1 MAKKLPLI
9 IPTLILLASI
19 ASPFSTGVYAT
30 ATNPTSYQW
39 SINDLAAIKQEVEDE
54 LDSLCH
60 DDKTCRRETTEE
72 KRWTDDRYELVEGYD
87 HTLFAISAINPSKS
101 TIKVFF
107 NSEITSRFHG
117 GTTSQAVSEDL
128 YLYWFD
134 DGAMDYSQ
142 FYQAASRDELDPAN
156 KVLVN
161 KASALGSGWLTPN
174 QDVEIAIDDASFFSR
189 TPHMLEYYFKAD
201 ISDVVGSIKYDDCIN
216 SPFYHEGME
225 CRLMYNSWME
235 RAYFPFEPDE
245 LTPIA
250 KAKAAALTSI
260 QSDTVAANDASGTEG
275 AATSSETIS
284 DDNTSITNDLADSND
299 SAAIAASGPIVKSPE
314 TGTGKNQESA
324 IELPWW
330 MIAILIMGAA
340 TLVWLFYPNH
350 QNHKKSSKK
359 S

>member
-60 DDKTCRRETTEE
+60 DDKTCRRETAEE
-72 KRWTDDRYELVEGYD
+72 KRWTDDRYGLAEGYD

-101 TIKVFF
+101 TVKVYF
-107 NSEITSRFHG
+107 NDKISSPFDRD
-117 GTTSQAVSEDL
+117 TTKQAIAEDL

-134 DGAMDYSQ
+134 DGAMDYSR

-161 KASALGSGWLTPN
+161 KASTLGSGWLTPN
-174 QDVEIAIDDASFFSR
+174 QDVEITIDDASFLSR
-189 TPHMLEYYFKAD
+189 TPHMLEFYFKAD
-201 ISDVVGSIKYDDCIN
+201 ISDVVSSVKYDDCIN

-250 KAKAAALTSI
+250 KAKAAALTSA
-260 QSDTVAANDASGTEG
+260 QSD
-275 AATSSETIS
+275 AATTNINSATDNGTTSEVASNNNEAPTASNLTDSYGDITI
-284 DDNTSITNDLADSND
+284 ADG
-299 SAAIAASGPIVKSPE
+299 SAIKSPE
-314 TGTGKNQESA
+314 TGKGKSQESA

-330 MIAILIMGAA
+330 MITILIMGAA